1 MEIKDYISK
10 DKYKVFFL
18 YFSVLL
24 IIFYFTRKIL
34 IPIILAAILAYVTY
48 PIYKKYWNIFKK
60 EKLAA
65 FLVVL
70 QTTLIFILP
79 LLYVMFQIIYNL
91 INLYKYYLQND
102 ELLVNFKFELFNILY
117 NLIPYEEIRERVI
130 QSFLEVTNDIFSYF
144 SQLFLSFT
152 SSIPVLIVYLIII
165 VLSQY
170 YFLIYGKKIV
180 KNIKNLLPFG
190 VYNELILEN
199 LSKSLDNLIYGLIIP
214 AFAQSASLILI
225 LLLLKVKIDYF
236 LVFLLGFIFSFFPS
250 LGIWVVWLPLSIK
263 LLDDTVKLFIY
274 ILYNFLVTSNI
285 DFLMRILVT
294 SKVGDIPIW
303 IIIFS

>member
-1 MEIKDYISK
+1 M
-10 DKYKVFFL
+10 
-18 YFSVLL
+18 
-24 IIFYFTRKIL
+24 IFYFTRKIL

-170 YFLIYGKKIV
+170 YF
-180 KNIKNLLPFG
+180 
-190 VYNELILEN
+190 
-199 LSKSLDNLIYGLIIP
+199 
-214 AFAQSASLILI
+214 
-225 LLLLKVKIDYF
+225 
-236 LVFLLGFIFSFFPS
+236 FSF
-250 LGIWVVWLPLSIK
+250 
-263 LLDDTVKLFIY
+263 
-274 ILYNFLVTSNI
+274 
-285 DFLMRILVT
+285 
-294 SKVGDIPIW
+294 
-303 IIIFS
+303 